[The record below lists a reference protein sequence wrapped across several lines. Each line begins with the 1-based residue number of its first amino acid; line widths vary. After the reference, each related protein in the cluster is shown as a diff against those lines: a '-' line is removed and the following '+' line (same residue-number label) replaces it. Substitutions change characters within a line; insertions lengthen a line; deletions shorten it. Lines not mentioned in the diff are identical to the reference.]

1 MYKIIK
7 DDNVLA
13 YVEKIRYIKKHTNG
27 SYVQCE
33 PGEAQGIAYDS
44 IPYNLPGHDE
54 ITGADTVITVQI
66 TDKEFS
72 DAMKSNSQQVT
83 DLQLAVIDMYE
94 TIAVTS
100 NN

>member
-7 DDNVLA
+7 DNDVLA

-27 SYVQCE
+27 CYVQCE
-33 PGEAQGIAYDS
+33 AGEAHGIAYDS
-44 IPYNLPGHDE
+44 VPYNLPGHDE
-54 ITGADTVITVQI
+54 ITGADTVLVVQI

-83 DLQLAVIDMYE
+83 DLQLALIDMYE

>member
-13 YVEKIRYIKKHTNG
+13 YVEKIRYIKKHSNG
-27 SYVQCE
+27 CYVQCE
-33 PGEAQGIAYDS
+33 PGEAHGIAYDS

-54 ITGADTVITVQI
+54 ITGADTVLAVQI

-83 DLQLAVIDMYE
+83 DLQLALIDMYE
-94 TIAVTS
+94 TIAVASDT
-100 NN
+100 